1 MAELRK
7 YGEATTLVFPLIDAG
22 AQDFET
28 TPVSHASGDTKI
40 IKNEGAS
47 ANTTNAF
54 AHEGEGIY
62 SLALTATEMQAAR
75 IVVTIKDQGT
85 KAWEDQAI
93 IIETYGHASSQHPGI
108 SFEIAEPSA
117 VPGFTSLPGD
127 ILSWILALSRNK
139 VTATSTTVT
148 LRNDADSANIATFSQ
163 SDDGTTYTSGEAT

>member
-28 TPVSHASGDTKI
+28 TPVTHASGDTKI
-40 IKNEGAS
+40 IKDEGVS

-93 IIETYGHASSQHPGI
+93 IIETYGHASSQHPGL

-117 VPGFTSLPGD
+117 VPSFTSLPGE

-139 VTATSTTVT
+139 MTSTSTTTT
-148 LRNDADSANIATFSQ
+148 LRNDADTANLATFSN
-163 SDDGTTYTSGEAT
+163 SDDGTTFTSGEAT